1 MKKNKLIIVN
11 IALSILL
18 ILSVSTNI
26 YLLSKNNTDKKE
38 NTTIKEND
46 NNTNIVGVYYT
57 NNYQNKGIENS
68 ITLKEDSTCIYF
80 NNDRVNCT
88 YKASNKEVVIT
99 LISYQIQTLDGL
111 TYSIGDYKELKECN
125 NEIDKLHSIEDT
137 PSKLKCTKHTYK
149 HTLTI
154 TNKGALLDN
163 KTLLTKLD

>member
-11 IALSILL
+11 IVLSILL
-18 ILSVSTNI
+18 ILSLSTNI
-26 YLLSKNNTDKKE
+26 YFLSKSNTNNKE
-38 NTTIKEND
+38 STTIKESN

-68 ITLKEDSTCIYF
+68 ITLKKDNTCIYF

-88 YKASNKEVVIT
+88 YKESDKEVTIT
-99 LISYQIQTLDGL
+99 LISYQIQTLEGL
-111 TYSIGDYKELKECN
+111 TYSRGDYKELKECN

-137 PSKLKCTKHTYK
+137 PSKLKCTKFSDN

-154 TNKGALLDN
+154 TSKGALLDN